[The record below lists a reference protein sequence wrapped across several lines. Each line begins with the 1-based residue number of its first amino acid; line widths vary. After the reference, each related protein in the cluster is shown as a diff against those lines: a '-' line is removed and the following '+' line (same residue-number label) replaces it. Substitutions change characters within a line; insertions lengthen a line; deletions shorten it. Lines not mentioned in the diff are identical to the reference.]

1 MIKPTYYQGQDNKD
15 LFDHFEA
22 GLMPITET
30 RGFHKGNIIKY
41 AARYENKNGI
51 QDLEKALTY
60 LQRLIDWEAKL
71 SGESTQ
77 KIQDNSGTTAPGENQ
92 QVSV

>member
-15 LFDHFEA
+15 LFDRFEA

-30 RGFHKGNIIKY
+30 RGFYKGNIIKY
-41 AARYENKNGI
+41 VARYENKNGI

-71 SGESTQ
+71 SGGSTQ